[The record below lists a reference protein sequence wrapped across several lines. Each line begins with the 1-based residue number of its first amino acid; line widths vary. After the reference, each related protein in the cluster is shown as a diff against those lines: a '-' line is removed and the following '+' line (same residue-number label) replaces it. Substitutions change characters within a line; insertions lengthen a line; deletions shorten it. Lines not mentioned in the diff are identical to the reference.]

1 MKYKYIII
9 IIMNKSAML
18 KWAEELNPACLSG
31 KAGQEDELLTNEI
44 PQSKGQK
51 WTIEEETQLLEELDK
66 GLDNDSIAKIH
77 KRTVGSIT
85 SRIGEIA
92 YKMYIDNNSIE
103 DISNKTKLDEIQ
115 ILDIFER
122 QQYKLRQK
130 EEKKEEKEPIK
141 KYNYVKKEEKKVEK
155 ESITKYKPI
164 ELITVNRNDLI
175 TINKN
180 DVVSVDKNDYIKL
193 QNDVINM
200 KNEIV
205 ELKTSI
211 KELIYMMKAVYE
223 FEDA

>member
-1 MKYKYIII
+1 
-9 IIMNKSAML
+9 MNKSAML

-31 KAGQEDELLTNEI
+31 KAGQEDELPTNVV
-44 PQSKGQK
+44 PQFKGQK
-51 WTIEEETQLLEELDK
+51 WTIGEETQLLEELDK

-77 KRTVGSIT
+77 KRTIGGIT
-85 SRIGEIA
+85 SRIGGVA

-115 ILDIFER
+115 ILDIIKR

-130 EEKKEEKEPIK
+130 EEKKEEK
-141 KYNYVKKEEKKVEK
+141 KEETKVEK

-211 KELIYMMKAVYE
+211 TELIYMMKAVYE

>member
-1 MKYKYIII
+1 
-9 IIMNKSAML
+9 MNKSAML

-31 KAGQEDELLTNEI
+31 KAGQEDELPTNVVT
-44 PQSKGQK
+44 QSKGQK

-77 KRTVGSIT
+77 KRTIGGIT
-85 SRIGEIA
+85 FRIGGVA

-115 ILDIFER
+115 ILDIIKR

-130 EEKKEEKEPIK
+130 EEKKEET
-141 KYNYVKKEEKKVEK
+141 KVEK

-211 KELIYMMKAVYE
+211 TELIYMMKAVYE

>member
-9 IIMNKSAML
+9 IIMNKGAML

-31 KAGQEDELLTNEI
+31 KAGQEDELPTNVVT
-44 PQSKGQK
+44 QSKGQK

-77 KRTVGSIT
+77 KRTIGGIT
-85 SRIGEIA
+85 SRIGGVA

-115 ILDIFER
+115 ILDIIKR

-130 EEKKEEKEPIK
+130 EEKKEEK
-141 KYNYVKKEEKKVEK
+141 KEETKVEK

-211 KELIYMMKAVYE
+211 NELIYMMKAVYE

>member
-1 MKYKYIII
+1 
-9 IIMNKSAML
+9 MNKSAML

-31 KAGQEDELLTNEI
+31 KAGQEDELPTNVVT
-44 PQSKGQK
+44 QSKGQK

-77 KRTVGSIT
+77 KRTIGGIT
-85 SRIGEIA
+85 SRIGGVA

-115 ILDIFER
+115 ILDIIKR

-130 EEKKEEKEPIK
+130 EEKKEEK
-141 KYNYVKKEEKKVEK
+141 KEETKVEK

-211 KELIYMMKAVYE
+211 NELIYMMKAVYE

>member
-1 MKYKYIII
+1 
-9 IIMNKSAML
+9 MNKSAML

-31 KAGQEDELLTNEI
+31 KAGQEDELPTNVVT
-44 PQSKGQK
+44 QSKGQK

-77 KRTVGSIT
+77 KRTIGGIT
-85 SRIGEIA
+85 SRIRGVA

-130 EEKKEEKEPIK
+130 EET
-141 KYNYVKKEEKKVEK
+141 KVE
-155 ESITKYKPI
+155 
-164 ELITVNRNDLI
+164 
-175 TINKN
+175 
-180 DVVSVDKNDYIKL
+180 KNDYIKL

-211 KELIYMMKAVYE
+211 TELIYMMKAVYE

>member
-1 MKYKYIII
+1 
-9 IIMNKSAML
+9 MNKSAML
-18 KWAEELNPACLSG
+18 KWEEELNPVCLSG
-31 KAGQEDELLTNEI
+31 KAGQEDELPTNEI

-77 KRTVGSIT
+77 KRTIGGIT
-85 SRIGEIA
+85 SRIRGVA

-141 KYNYVKKEEKKVEK
+141 KYNYVKKEEK

-164 ELITVNRNDLI
+164 ELITVNINDLI

-211 KELIYMMKAVYE
+211 NELIYMMKAVYE

>member
-31 KAGQEDELLTNEI
+31 KAGQEDELPTNVVT
-44 PQSKGQK
+44 QSKGQK

-77 KRTVGSIT
+77 KRTIGGIT
-85 SRIGEIA
+85 SRIGGVA

-115 ILDIFER
+115 ILDIIKR

-130 EEKKEEKEPIK
+130 EEKKEET
-141 KYNYVKKEEKKVEK
+141 KVEK

-211 KELIYMMKAVYE
+211 TELIYMMKAVYE

>member
-9 IIMNKSAML
+9 IIMNKGAML

-31 KAGQEDELLTNEI
+31 KAGQEDELPTNVVT
-44 PQSKGQK
+44 QSKGQK

-77 KRTVGSIT
+77 KRTIGGIT
-85 SRIGEIA
+85 SRIGGVA

-115 ILDIFER
+115 ILDIIKR

-130 EEKKEEKEPIK
+130 EEKKEEK
-141 KYNYVKKEEKKVEK
+141 KEETKVEK

>member
-1 MKYKYIII
+1 M
-9 IIMNKSAML
+9 
-18 KWAEELNPACLSG
+18 
-31 KAGQEDELLTNEI
+31 
-44 PQSKGQK
+44 SK
-51 WTIEEETQLLEELDK
+51 IC
-66 GLDNDSIAKIH
+66 
-77 KRTVGSIT
+77 IT
-85 SRIGEIA
+85 SRIRGVA

-115 ILDIFER
+115 ILDIIKR

-130 EEKKEEKEPIK
+130 EEKKEEKKEETKVEKEPIK

-164 ELITVNRNDLI
+164 ELITVNINDLI

-211 KELIYMMKAVYE
+211 NELIYMMKAVYE